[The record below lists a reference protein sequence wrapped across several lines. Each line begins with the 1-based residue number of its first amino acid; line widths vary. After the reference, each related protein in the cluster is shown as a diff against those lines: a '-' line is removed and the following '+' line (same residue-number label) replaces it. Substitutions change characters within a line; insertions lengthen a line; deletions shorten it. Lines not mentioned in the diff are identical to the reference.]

1 MDLLYVHC
9 TLEHYDT
16 TTVKPFSGAF
26 YVDTSEN
33 SFKVVGADDEVLF
46 TVRLSCSTS
55 SECADV
61 FSTNFLRMSSIDWVD
76 GRVGLQQHNLRSI
89 SILRDSHQLGII
101 YGRTLGL
108 LRLAINICA
117 GFFYVS
123 YHSESVDLYSE
134 QQSIPR

>member
-33 SFKVVGADDEVLF
+33 SFKVVGADDEHK
-46 TVRLSCSTS
+46 
-55 SECADV
+55 
-61 FSTNFLRMSSIDWVD
+61 FLRMSSIDWVD

-101 YGRTLGL
+101 Y
-108 LRLAINICA
+108 
-117 GFFYVS
+117 
-123 YHSESVDLYSE
+123 ESVDLYSE